1 MTKIASKHDRDPNGE
16 SFPISRDV
24 LRGVPVSLE
33 AKLGNAAM
41 TVDALL
47 DIKAGSVV
55 TLDANLSDFI
65 DLYLNGNLVARGE
78 IVAVGDQFGVRI
90 TEIDALV

>member
-1 MTKIASKHDRDPNGE
+1 MKIAGKHDRDANGG
-16 SFPISRDV
+16 SFSVNRDV

-47 DIKAGSVV
+47 DLKAGSVV

-65 DLYLNGNLVARGE
+65 DLNLNGNLVARGE

-90 TEIDALV
+90 TEIDTSI